1 MKFKAAAWLIVLTC
15 VALLGFQAYLLRE
28 AYLLQE
34 EGIQRAF
41 DKVLEKTVSAYD
53 SLLEPQWPARRHNT
67 ALLDSLMRAFASEE
81 NIQNDLCFALSE
93 PGGKGIFYTSDD
105 VSLRVFSRSPHR
117 RWLRVLQGER
127 WPRELILAS
136 RHRPALILSRLN
148 IFIFGFLVISALVIT
163 TLIVVWRQYLTQKQ
177 LSELKTDFINNLTH
191 EFRTPLASIR
201 LASETLKKQPDP
213 PDAQMVNMY
222 ANLILDQ
229 VHRLQRHVDTVLEAA
244 EQERKGLKLYI
255 QKVNVVDLL
264 EKACAVV
271 RLQYPAAR
279 LTLDTGTWGPV
290 VLVRA
295 DETHLTHVFIN
306 ILDNGIKYNRQPV
319 PEVKVSIERT
329 GRHLRIMFEDNG
341 IGIPRRHLKGIFQKF
356 YRVPQGRSMAVKG
369 FGLGLSY
376 VKQVVTLHGGALFIQ
391 SKPGEGT
398 RLEIHIPAPGDPE

>member
-28 AYLLQE
+28 AYLLQQK
-34 EGIQRAF
+34 GLQQAF
-41 DKVLEKTVSAYD
+41 DNVLEKTVAAYD
-53 SLLEPQWPARRHNT
+53 SLLEQQWPAKRHDPAVLD
-67 ALLDSLMRAFASEE
+67 ALIRSFAADE
-81 NIQNDLCFALSE
+81 NLHNELCFAISE
-93 PGGKGIFYTSDD
+93 PGGKEIFYTSDD
-105 VSLRVFSRSPHR
+105 VPLRLFTRSPHR

-127 WPRELILAS
+127 LPRELILAS
-136 RHRPALILSRLN
+136 RNPPTLILSRLN
-148 IFIFGFLVISALVIT
+148 IFIFGFLVISTLVIT
-163 TLIVVWRQYLTQKQ
+163 TLVVVWRQYLSQKQ

-201 LASETLKKQPDP
+201 LATETIKKQPAP
-213 PDAQMVNMY
+213 FNSVEVNMY
-222 ANLILDQ
+222 ADLILDQ
-229 VHRLQRHVDTVLEAA
+229 VSRLQRHVDTVLEAA
-244 EQERKGLKLYI
+244 EQERKGLRLNI

-264 EKACAVV
+264 EKACAVI
-271 RLQYPAAR
+271 RMQYRTAR
-279 LTLDTGTWGPV
+279 LILDTTSCGPM

-306 ILDNGIKYNRQPV
+306 ILDNGIKYNKQPV
-319 PEVKVSIERT
+319 PEVKISLQRE
-329 GRHLRIMFEDNG
+329 GRHIRIIFEDNG

-391 SKPGEGT
+391 SKPDEGT
-398 RLEIHIPAPGDPE
+398 RLEILMPSPGGLE